1 MANEKEILLEV
12 KNVCKYFPVKRRPGK
27 FVKAVDDVSFFVRKG
42 ENLGIVGE
50 SGCGKSTLARTLIR
64 LYEPTSGTIML
75 DGNDI
80 SGLTG
85 KKLNAA
91 RGKMQMVF
99 QDPYSSLDPR
109 MTVYAILKEML
120 KVHKICPDAEIPEKI
135 EALLSMTGLGR
146 ESASRYPGEFSGGQR
161 QRICIARALSSHP
174 EFIIADEPVS
184 ALDVSIQAQ
193 ILNLLKKLQ
202 KELNLTVLFISH
214 DLNVIRYISD
224 RVIVMYLGSVVE
236 EGRTED
242 VFLKPL
248 HPYAEV
254 LTKAVP
260 ELDPKVR
267 SRESAIEGDLPSPID
282 LPEGCRFH
290 PRCKY
295 CQEKCRTERPLL
307 AETDGGR
314 RVACHYPLHYQES
327 EEKENE

>member
-64 LYEPTSGTIML
+64 LYEPTSGKIML

-146 ESASRYPGEFSGGQR
+146 ESAARFPGEFSGGQR

-307 AETDGGR
+307 VETDGGR
-314 RVACHYPLHYQES
+314 RVACHFPLHYQES